1 MNDDIL
7 TVKEA
12 AQFLKVSVPTIY
24 QLKAKKQIPFKKIGG
39 NLRFSKADLLK
50 MFENN

>member
-1 MNDDIL
+1 MNDEIL

-24 QLKAKKQIPFKKIGG
+24 QLKARNQIPFKKVGG
-39 NLRFSKADLLK
+39 NLRFLKSDLIK
-50 MFENN
+50 IFEK